1 MPRSKKSNAE
11 QVFEQVATLKAQAWN
26 AEFHPLFTSLV
37 ETEQDYFLI
46 LALHP
51 ILDESY
57 QKSDFIQAIQ
67 NRYQQNSPHNMPLV
81 LTEIDISNHLA
92 SSTKAPE
99 QSNQN
104 YVSEIILEEF
114 RNTLAEPE
122 MSQHDD
128 FLILAAIHY

>member
-1 MPRSKKSNAE
+1 
-11 QVFEQVATLKAQAWN
+11 
-26 AEFHPLFTSLV
+26 
-37 ETEQDYFLI
+37 
-46 LALHP
+46 
-51 ILDESY
+51 
-57 QKSDFIQAIQ
+57 
-67 NRYQQNSPHNMPLV
+67 MPLV

-128 FLILAAIHY
+128 FLILVAIHY

>member
-1 MPRSKKSNAE
+1 
-11 QVFEQVATLKAQAWN
+11 
-26 AEFHPLFTSLV
+26 
-37 ETEQDYFLI
+37 
-46 LALHP
+46 
-51 ILDESY
+51 
-57 QKSDFIQAIQ
+57 
-67 NRYQQNSPHNMPLV
+67 MPLV
-81 LTEIDISNHLA
+81 LTEIDISNQLDA
-92 SSTKAPE
+92 NSTKASE